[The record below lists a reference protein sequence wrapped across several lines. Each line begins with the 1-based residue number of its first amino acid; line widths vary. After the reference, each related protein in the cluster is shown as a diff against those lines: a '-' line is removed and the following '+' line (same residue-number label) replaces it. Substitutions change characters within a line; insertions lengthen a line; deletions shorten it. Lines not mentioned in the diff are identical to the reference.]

1 MQKDIENLC
10 KMWIKWHFDLSIILF
25 EIVTLIFDIKQ
36 FDRINKS
43 GLDLQVRSVE
53 NNKFEILNIEKNI
66 EEQVRFEI

>member
-1 MQKDIENLC
+1 
-10 KMWIKWHFDLSIILF
+10 MWIKWHFDLSIILF

>member
-1 MQKDIENLC
+1 
-10 KMWIKWHFDLSIILF
+10 MWIKWHFDLSIILF

-53 NNKFEILNIEKNI
+53 NNKYKKKIIRNFKY
-66 EEQVRFEI
+66 

>member
-1 MQKDIENLC
+1 
-10 KMWIKWHFDLSIILF
+10 MWIKWHFDLSIILF

-53 NNKFEILNIEKNI
+53 NNKFEILDIKKNI
-66 EEQVRFEI
+66 EEQARFEI

>member
-1 MQKDIENLC
+1 
-10 KMWIKWHFDLSIILF
+10 MWIKWHFDLSIILF

-66 EEQVRFEI
+66 EEQARFEI

>member
-1 MQKDIENLC
+1 
-10 KMWIKWHFDLSIILF
+10 MWIKWHFDLSILLF

-53 NNKFEILNIEKNI
+53 NNKFEILDIKKNI
-66 EEQVRFEI
+66 EEQARFEI